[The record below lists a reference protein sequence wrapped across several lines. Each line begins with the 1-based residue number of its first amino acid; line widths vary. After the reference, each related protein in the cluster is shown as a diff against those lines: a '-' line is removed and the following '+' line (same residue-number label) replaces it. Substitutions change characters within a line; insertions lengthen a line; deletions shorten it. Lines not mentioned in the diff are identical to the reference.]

1 MKIIITFILA
11 CISIIVPAQNDE
23 RQFPED
29 FYGTYLG
36 DLEIVN
42 PQGKQTIPMEF
53 HLKPTDSIGI
63 YEYVIV

>member
-53 HLKPTDSIGI
+53 RSRQIASVYMNML
-63 YEYVIV
+63 